1 MLKRGI
7 FPFIITFHYKIITCQ
22 MSSMKTS
29 LFKRKPDIDSA
40 ATYYSKAGTC
50 YKVAKD
56 LNKAIDCFKKSAEY
70 FKQMDSLYNAAK

>member
-1 MLKRGI
+1 
-7 FPFIITFHYKIITCQ
+7 